1 MQSSRLFPF
10 SCGLFVGF
18 VALVIGGG
26 ACGGGGSK
34 GMGGMGGLGGLGG
47 GLGTGATGNAPGVV
61 CADPPPWTTTGT
73 PAVTLTVD
81 GASPGAAWSRF
92 YEGAVATDHA
102 NTILT
107 SAW

>member
-1 MQSSRLFPF
+1 MQSSRVLPYVV
-10 SCGLFVGF
+10 L
-18 VALVIGGG
+18 VAAAAG

-47 GLGTGATGNAPGVV
+47 SGATGNAPGVV
-61 CADPPPWTTTGT
+61 CGDAPPWTTSGT

-81 GASPGAAWSRF
+81 GSSPGATWSRF

-107 SAW
+107 SAYGRN